1 VPSNQ
6 ERIDKLKESSKIAD
20 FEQTFALLRAA
31 PKASPDDFD
40 TLRRDLNVFGH
51 KLRAKVERTPGMFSH
66 MFSGNAAAV
75 RVRDALLASVTAF
88 EAELNE
94 IGARNQAS
102 LALLTAQRN
111 AVETLAGV
119 TNSVTVTLPQP
130 SDPVNRTLRGHV
142 QALWTL
148 RLEDVSETSKVVGRA
163 IREPGSQSLMNLNA
177 LIEAIDRQA
186 KAGTL
191 IDRHLDALVWR
202 FPDLWFHRLGESTSG
217 VFKITVAP
225 GEVRVFKPVDFEPFE
240 PLGMQLPL
248 LFAESDSEEDQKR
261 SVERRHQRLGLVART
276 TAINEEAAFKL
287 DRILGL
293 HFSCVALAN
302 APKCERITFVGKE
315 GAAFAFMQGAEV
327 KLSAPQAWVTD
338 DVAHKFALFNYIV
351 GQMDFWEAIKVGDT
365 LVGIDNALA
374 LPDSMVAF
382 PNTSEIAWA
391 SDGLKPQCQRPL
403 SPELLAKV
411 AALDPVAISEALTM
425 GSPDLRPAQLLE
437 LRVRIHY
444 LKHCLAGGK
453 TLWDMGNLI
462 ARQLPTAYEAAL
474 ATIGV
479 PRATRYPVDDGDWA
493 PLARALTA
501 AFV

>member
-1 VPSNQ
+1 
-6 ERIDKLKESSKIAD
+6 
-20 FEQTFALLRAA
+20 
-31 PKASPDDFD
+31 
-40 TLRRDLNVFGH
+40 
-51 KLRAKVERTPGMFSH
+51 
-66 MFSGNAAAV
+66 
-75 RVRDALLASVTAF
+75 
-88 EAELNE
+88 
-94 IGARNQAS
+94 
-102 LALLTAQRN
+102 
-111 AVETLAGV
+111 
-119 TNSVTVTLPQP
+119 
-130 SDPVNRTLRGHV
+130 
-142 QALWTL
+142 
-148 RLEDVSETSKVVGRA
+148 
-163 IREPGSQSLMNLNA
+163 
-177 LIEAIDRQA
+177 
-186 KAGTL
+186 
-191 IDRHLDALVWR
+191 
-202 FPDLWFHRLGESTSG
+202 
-217 VFKITVAP
+217 
-225 GEVRVFKPVDFEPFE
+225 
-240 PLGMQLPL
+240 
-248 LFAESDSEEDQKR
+248 
-261 SVERRHQRLGLVART
+261 
-276 TAINEEAAFKL
+276 
-287 DRILGL
+287 
-293 HFSCVALAN
+293 
-302 APKCERITFVGKE
+302 
-315 GAAFAFMQGAEV
+315 MQGAEL
-327 KLSAPQAWVTD
+327 KLSAPQSWVTD

-479 PRATRYPVDDGDWA
+479 PRATRYPVDDGDWT